1 MGILDSFRKQKE
13 IDKLSENYYTEG
25 VENMT
30 PEQLEEYKKTVDE
43 MREKMESPVHTDGT
57 KIVNKSYPN
66 FDSNVSHEEYEKI
79 LDEDLSTEDLVL
91 SELYN
96 IHKLVLRSIFCP
108 ECGSKMEST
117 LPTTYNPFSGESY
130 SKTTCENCGKTY
142 MLEHS
147 YPRLMILDNEN
158 KETKFFV

>member
-13 IDKLSENYYTEG
+13 IDKLNENYYTEG

-30 PEQLEEYKKTVDE
+30 PEELEEYKKTVDE
-43 MREKMESPVHTDGT
+43 MREEMEAPVHTDGT
-57 KIVNKSYPN
+57 RIVNKSYPK
-66 FDSNVSHEEYEKI
+66 FDSNDGDAEYPRI
-79 LDEDLSTEDLVL
+79 LDEDLTTEDLVL

-96 IHKLVLRSIFCP
+96 IHKLVLRSAICP

-117 LPTTYNPFSGESY
+117 LPTMYNPFTGESY
-130 SKTTCENCGKTY
+130 SKTTCGNCGKTY
-142 MLEHS
+142 SLEHS
-147 YPRLMILDNEN
+147 YPRLLILDNEN